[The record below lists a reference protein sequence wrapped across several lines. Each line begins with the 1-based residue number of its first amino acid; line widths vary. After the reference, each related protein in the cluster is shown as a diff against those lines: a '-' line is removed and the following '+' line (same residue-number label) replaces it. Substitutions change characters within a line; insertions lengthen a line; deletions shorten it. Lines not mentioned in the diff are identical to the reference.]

1 MTLYRFLNRFVCFT
15 LAAVLVSGCGFKL
28 RGAMDIPESARLVT
42 LVLKSGTSLP
52 FEQAL
57 KRTLRQQDITLQ
69 AAAPYQL
76 AITQVLENRRSIT
89 LDSDANVDEYELLL
103 LVKFEV
109 LNGKG
114 ESISGP
120 LVARTERI
128 YDYNANAAT
137 ASYSLEKEIR
147 EEMWGSIAERIV
159 RQYVAQTR

>member
-1 MTLYRFLNRFVCFT
+1 MTHYRFLNRLICFT
-15 LAAVLVSGCGFKL
+15 LAAMLMSGCGFTL
-28 RGAMDIPESARLVT
+28 RGVMDIPESSRVVT
-42 LVLKSGTSLP
+42 LKLKSGTSVP

-57 KRTLRQQDITLQ
+57 KRTISQQGISIQ
-69 AAAPYQL
+69 PNAPYQL
-76 AITQVLENRRSIT
+76 TIQQVVENRRSIT
-89 LDSDANVDEYELLL
+89 LDNKANVDEYELLL
-103 LVKFEV
+103 LVNFEV
-109 LNGKG
+109 LNSKG

-147 EEMWGSIAERIV
+147 EEMWQSISVRIV